1 MIGARTV
8 PVRSAWLRRSLEKL
22 RLFSL
27 SNVLRTETVRAPAKL
42 THNPRHLPLVTRHRF
57 RYSKIGMSTII
68 SASAVTVQFGERTI
82 LDDVTLGIEAGDRIG
97 LVGRNGCGKT
107 TFLKILAGLQAPD
120 SGVISKQRDL
130 VASYLPQDFMLDAAK
145 NVFENIR
152 DGARHVQDLIA
163 EFESLPHD
171 SKRHEELEQRI
182 AALDGWTV
190 DRRIEVA
197 MSHLNCP
204 DGERR
209 IESLS
214 GGEKRRVAMCRA
226 IVSRPDFL
234 MLDEPTNHLD
244 PESIEWVAE
253 FLDNFGGTFL
263 VVTHDRYFLDRVAT
277 SILEL
282 CDGKFFSHAGNYT
295 DYLLDKAERQAA
307 DAVVEHKRQMFLKKE
322 LAWVRQGPRAQR
334 SKQKDRF
341 ERYYNEAAKDGPVI
355 EEDMELVIPPPPQLG
370 NRTVELTN
378 LAMTLAGK
386 KLFSGFNFTFEN
398 GKRVGVCGRNGLGKT
413 TLLKIIIGQLAP
425 TDGTVKIG
433 PLTKFN
439 YVDQSRLQLNDERTV
454 LDEAADGTEF
464 VLWGAARISVRS
476 YLKRFLFADDRILTP
491 VKKLSGGERSRLLLA
506 KILKCGGN
514 FLILDEPTNDLDLP
528 TLRVLEEA
536 LIAFPGVVC
545 VVSHDRY
552 FLNRVCT
559 DILAFEGDGKIHH
572 SAGDYDYYLEK
583 KQKAEAAAARQSAAI
598 LATNK
603 SAALARDA
611 ATKTAKPRKLSFK
624 EQRELDGMEAQI
636 HEVEAEVARI
646 ERLFADPE
654 FFRKH
659 AAQVN
664 QLTHELD
671 AAKENVTQ
679 LYSRWEELETMKS
692 AAEK

>member
-1 MIGARTV
+1 
-8 PVRSAWLRRSLEKL
+8 
-22 RLFSL
+22 
-27 SNVLRTETVRAPAKL
+27 
-42 THNPRHLPLVTRHRF
+42 
-57 RYSKIGMSTII
+57 MSTII
-68 SASAVTVQFGERTI
+68 SASEVTVRYNEHAI
-82 LDDVTLGIEAGDRIG
+82 LDDITLGIQEGDRIG

-120 SGVISKQRDL
+120 SGEISRQREL

-145 NVFENIR
+145 SVGENIR
-152 DGARHVQDLIA
+152 DGAQHVLNLIA

-171 SKRHEELEQRI
+171 SKRHEHLEHRI
-182 AALDGWTV
+182 AALEGWTL

-253 FLDNFGGTFL
+253 FLETFGGTFL
-263 VVTHDRYFLDRVAT
+263 VVTHDRYFLDRVAS

-307 DAVVEHKRQMFLKKE
+307 DATIEHKRQMFLKKE

-355 EEDMELVIPPPPQLG
+355 EEDVELVIPPPPQLG
-370 NRTVELTN
+370 NRTVEVSN
-378 LAMTLAGK
+378 LGMEIAGK

-413 TLLKIIIGQLAP
+413 TLLKIVIGQLAP
-425 TDGTVKIG
+425 TEGTVKTG
-433 PLTKFN
+433 QLTKFN
-439 YVDQSRLQLNDERTV
+439 YVDQGRLQLNEERTV
-454 LDEAADGTEF
+454 LDEVADGTEF
-464 VLWGAARISVRS
+464 VQWGDAKLSVRS
-476 YLKRFLFADDRILTP
+476 YLKRFLFADERILTQ

-506 KILKCGGN
+506 RILKSGGN

-572 SAGDYDYYLEK
+572 SVGDYDYYLEK
-583 KQKAEAAAARQSAAI
+583 KQKTEAASARQSAAI
-598 LATNK
+598 ISTNK
-603 SAALARDA
+603 SAARITA
-611 ATKTAKPRKLSFK
+611 APKSTKPRKLSFN
-624 EQRELDGMEAQI
+624 EARELEGMEAQI
-636 HEVEAEVARI
+636 HAVEAEVVRI
-646 ERLFADPE
+646 EGLFSNPD

-659 AAQVN
+659 ATQVN
-664 QLTHELD
+664 QLTEELES
-671 AAKENVTQ
+671 AKGKIST
-679 LYSRWEELETMKS
+679 LYSRWEELEAIKA
-692 AAEK
+692 AAERSQS

>member
-1 MIGARTV
+1 
-8 PVRSAWLRRSLEKL
+8 
-22 RLFSL
+22 
-27 SNVLRTETVRAPAKL
+27 
-42 THNPRHLPLVTRHRF
+42 
-57 RYSKIGMSTII
+57 MSTILN
-68 SASAVTVQFGERTI
+68 ATEVTVRYGERAI
-82 LDDVTLGIEAGDRIG
+82 LDAATLAIDERQRIG

-107 TFLKILAGLQAPD
+107 TFLKLLAGLQSPD
-120 SGVISKQRDL
+120 SGTVTRRRDL
-130 VASYLPQDFMLDAAK
+130 VVSYLSQDFMLDPALDVRG
-145 NVFENIR
+145 NVR
-152 DGARHVQDLIA
+152 AGAQQTLDLIA

-171 SKRHEELEQRI
+171 SKRHEELEHRI
-182 AALDGWTV
+182 QSLEGWTL
-190 DRRIEVA
+190 DRRIETA

-253 FLDNFGGTFL
+253 FLKDFGGTFL
-263 VVTHDRYFLDRVAT
+263 VVTHDRYFLDRVVT
-277 SILEL
+277 RIVEL
-282 CDGKFFSHAGNYT
+282 CDGKFWWHDGNYT

-307 DAVVEHKRQMFLKKE
+307 DVVIEHKRQMFLKKE

-341 ERYYNEAAKDGPVI
+341 ERYYETAAQDGPVI

-370 NRTVELTN
+370 NRTVEVSN
-378 LAMTLAGK
+378 LSVELGGRR
-386 KLFSGFNFTFEN
+386 LFSGFNFTFEN
-398 GKRVGVCGRNGLGKT
+398 GKRIGVCGRNGLGKT
-413 TLLKIIIGQLAP
+413 TLLKIIIGQFKP
-425 TDGTVKIG
+425 TDGTVKTG
-433 PLTKFN
+433 QLTKFN

-454 LDEAADGTEF
+454 LDDCSDGTEF
-464 VLWGAARISVRS
+464 VIWGESSISVRS
-476 YLKRFLFADDRILTP
+476 YLRRFLFADERMATQ

-506 KILKCGGN
+506 RILKSGGN

-536 LIAFPGVVC
+536 LIAFPGVVV

-572 SAGDYDYYLEK
+572 SVGDYDYYLEK
-583 KQKAEAAAARQSAAI
+583 KQRANVAASR
-598 LATNK
+598 K
-603 SAALARDA
+603 SADIVALNKASALLRGA

-624 EQRELDGMEAQI
+624 ETRELEGMEAQI
-636 HEVEAEVARI
+636 HAVEAEIARI
-646 ERLFADPE
+646 EGLFASPD
-654 FFRKH
+654 FHRTY
-659 AAQVN
+659 ATQTN
-664 QLTHELD
+664 QLMADLA
-671 AAKENVTQ
+671 AAKESLTK
-679 LYSRWEELETMKS
+679 LYARWEELEAIKTAS
-692 AAEK
+692 EK